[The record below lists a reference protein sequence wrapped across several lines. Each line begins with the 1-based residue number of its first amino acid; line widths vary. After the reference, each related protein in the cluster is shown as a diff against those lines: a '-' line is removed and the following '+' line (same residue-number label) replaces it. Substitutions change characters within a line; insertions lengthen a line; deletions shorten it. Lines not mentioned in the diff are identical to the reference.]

1 MAAWKKNMVCVVIT
15 TFWCTIGVGAVVLL
29 IAAMQKKNHELCK
42 GYEIEISGNEEE
54 LFLDKEKIE
63 QILFLGENPVNKPMN
78 QFDLKNLEKKIKS
91 NVWVREADLFFDNAD
106 MLQVKV
112 KEREP
117 IARVF
122 TQAGNSYYLDS
133 SATLLPTMEVKPVQ
147 LMVFT
152 DFPEG
157 VSKQKKTDSTLL
169 HQMVRMAQFMNQDSF
184 WTAQVE
190 QVAITPNK
198 TFELVPLIGK
208 HIVEFGSV
216 DQLEEKFKRLHI
228 FYTQILA
235 KVGLDHYEKIDVQ
248 YGDQVVATKKA
259 APVSKQ
265 DSILAVQKVKEM
277 IADAE
282 KIQPDT
288 VLQKNIKPIE
298 RSEVNEQALSSYDL
312 LPMNADSALTETP
325 KNPDPV
331 KTLSQKQTKQNI
343 DQSSKPTNQK
353 KKGQPKAKA
362 VMQKRGF

>member
-1 MAAWKKNMVCVVIT
+1 MAAWKKNMARIVVT
-15 TFWCTIGVGAVVLL
+15 AFWCAIGVGAIVLL
-29 IAAMQKKNHELCK
+29 VAAMLEKKHELCK
-42 GYEIEISGNEEE
+42 GYKIEISGNEDE
-54 LFLDKEKIE
+54 LFIDKEKIE
-63 QILFLGENPVNKPMN
+63 QILFLGANPVNKPMN
-78 QFDLKNLEKKIKS
+78 QFDLKQLEKKIKS

-106 MLQVKV
+106 MLQVNV

-133 SATLLPTMEVKPVQ
+133 SAALLPTPEVKPVL

-157 VSKQKKTDSTLL
+157 TGKQKKTDSMLL
-169 HQMVRMAQFMNQDSF
+169 RQMVQMAQFMNQDSF
-184 WTAQVE
+184 WAAQVE

-208 HIVEFGSV
+208 HIVEFGSA

-228 FYTQILA
+228 FYTQVLA

-248 YGDQVVATKKA
+248 YGDQVVATRKA
-259 APVSKQ
+259 APLSKQ
-265 DSILAVQKVKEM
+265 DSLLAVQKVKEM
-277 IADAE
+277 IAEAE

-288 VLQKNIKPIE
+288 MMQKKIKPIE
-298 RSEVNEQALSSYDL
+298 KSEVNEQALSSYDL
-312 LPMNADSALTETP
+312 LPVNADTALTETP

-331 KTLSQKQTKQNI
+331 KTLSQKQAKQNI
-343 DQSSKPTNQK
+343 DQPSKPINQK
-353 KKGQPKAKA
+353 KKEQPKAKA

>member
-1 MAAWKKNMVCVVIT
+1 MVRVIVT
-15 TFWCTIGVGAVVLL
+15 TFWCAIGVSAVVLL
-29 IAAMQKKNHELCK
+29 VAAMQKKNHELCK
-42 GYEIEISGNEEE
+42 GYEIEISGNEEQ
-54 LFLDKEKIE
+54 LFIDKKDIE
-63 QILFLGENPVNKPMN
+63 QILFLGASPANKPMN
-78 QFDLKNLEKKIKS
+78 QFDLKQMEKKLRS

-133 SATLLPTMEVKPVQ
+133 SAALLPMPEVKPVQ

-157 VSKQKKTDSTLL
+157 AGKQKKTDSVLL
-169 HQMVRMAQFMNQDSF
+169 LQMVRLAQFINQDSF

-190 QVAITPNK
+190 QVAITSNK
-198 TFELVPLIGK
+198 SFELIPLIGK
-208 HIVEFGSV
+208 HIVEFGTT
-216 DQLEEKFKRLHI
+216 DQLEEKFKRLHT
-228 FYTQILA
+228 FYTQVLP

-259 APVSKQ
+259 APLSKQ
-265 DSILAVQKVKEM
+265 DSLLAIQKVKEM
-277 IADAE
+277 IADAQ

-288 VLQKNIKPIE
+288 MMQENIKPIE
-298 RSEVNEQALSSYDL
+298 KSDVNEQSLSSYDL
-312 LPMNADSALTETP
+312 LPVNSDTALTETP

-331 KTLSQKQTKQNI
+331 KTLSQKQVKQNI
-343 DQSSKPTNQK
+343 DHSKPIKEK
-353 KKGQPKAKA
+353 KKQEPKAKA